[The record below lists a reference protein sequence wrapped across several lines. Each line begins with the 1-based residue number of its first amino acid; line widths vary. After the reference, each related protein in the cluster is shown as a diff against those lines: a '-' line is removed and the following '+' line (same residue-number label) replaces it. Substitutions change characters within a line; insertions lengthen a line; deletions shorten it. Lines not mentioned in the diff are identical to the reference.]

1 MNEEFKQILRSLQ
14 YAKKYIYHC
23 FKCTPT
29 VLKKTSESIAVVRHF
44 ISTALVKLFRQITHI
59 ISTHHIILSKEKE
72 LDDTLKFLI

>member
-1 MNEEFKQILRSLQ
+1 MKM
-14 YAKKYIYHC
+14 
-23 FKCTPT
+23 
-29 VLKKTSESIAVVRHF
+29 LKKSKGFTLVELIVDKHF

>member
-1 MNEEFKQILRSLQ
+1 MIEFKDRDV
-14 YAKKYIYHC
+14 ANKYSRLLEV
-23 FKCTPT
+23 K
-29 VLKKTSESIAVVRHF
+29 SIVKDYNGEIKELVVDVVRHF